1 MGSGPRGSQ
10 LSGSTAFDSSTSLAS
25 LSNAKTAVAVAN
37 GQVMATAN
45 IINQKADASRSLYQI
60 CVALKQ
66 RLAQVPGFEVY
77 LQQMEEWAADMEE
90 GGPVESLWKLLRTGV
105 PLLTIYNCLQPDK
118 PLKDTSPEGANAE
131 KRAKI
136 AILGF
141 VGATTSQLKPPPPD
155 KFIINDVMGTDTTG
169 FLKVINT
176 INYVLDL
183 AEQRNLLL
191 QIQPYPEDDALGAGP
206 QMSYRDYIVR
216 ELVDTE
222 RKYVQDL
229 ENLHDLKKTLEE
241 QGALPGDVIYQIFL
255 NINAI
260 LDFQRRF
267 LIRVETT
274 NSMPQSRQEW
284 GSPFVY
290 YEEAFNIYQPFIA
303 NQRKA
308 AQLASQLFDKI
319 QSSQHPVASDFN
331 TLDGFLLKPM
341 QRLVKYPLLLKDL
354 LKKSDDE
361 TTKND
366 LANGISAAER
376 VLQKAN
382 EAVDRDMLDEA
393 LDDLITR
400 VDDWKNHRVEQF
412 GKLLLHGVYTV
423 VTGKSEQEKDYEIY
437 LFECILLCCKE
448 VAPLKAK
455 DKKDKTKSTGPKVRN
470 RNAKLQLKG
479 RIFMT
484 NVTDVVAI
492 SKTGSYT
499 VQIYWKGDPGVEN
512 FMIKFQNE
520 EMMKK
525 WAAGLDQ
532 QRKENAPQ
540 LAQSA
545 QTPAPNFA
553 WMQSVNG
560 LENPYASQQDE
571 EDDDDFYGSTPTTSV
586 YGTQLPPQQALPG
599 TMPRNAS
606 SASLRQR
613 SATGESTQSLA
624 GMVRAPPPRF
634 PLPQPPAP
642 LSLQTQ
648 MSAGQQSPSA
658 RQGPDASSYFS
669 PTAESPASSRASTTS
684 GYFQSGA
691 GYMLPKSGTPQPG
704 GWDDQNRYTAPAM
717 PRAPSRDGPSPAN
730 AYGMVG
736 TNGRNPRGP
745 SMPVMA
751 SQSAAA
757 AQAQFQQQRSRSYST
772 PDTNGQQVN
781 QRRQNGQ
788 SVPAVPGIPPHLTHE
803 RHDSNI
809 PRSNTGSP
817 ANVPI
822 RSNTQSP
829 GVQLQREKAYGG
841 TMSQFPAQPVY
852 PRQSTPSNGM
862 TSLPPPGPPPPGIAP
877 MAPAGRG
884 MSPAIGGQLSEPD
897 FPMPT
902 QLKVKV
908 NCDSGNYVTLV
919 VAFNITYQSLI
930 DRIDAKLNRFTSSSI
945 GKGNLKLRYRDED
958 GDFVTIESDDD
969 IQIAISEWR
978 EGMRNTFAGPGGVG
992 EIELFCVGEMD

>member
-1 MGSGPRGSQ
+1 
-10 LSGSTAFDSSTSLAS
+10 
-25 LSNAKTAVAVAN
+25 
-37 GQVMATAN
+37 
-45 IINQKADASRSLYQI
+45 
-60 CVALKQ
+60 
-66 RLAQVPGFEVY
+66 
-77 LQQMEEWAADMEE
+77 
-90 GGPVESLWKLLRTGV
+90 
-105 PLLTIYNCLQPDK
+105 
-118 PLKDTSPEGANAE
+118 
-131 KRAKI
+131 
-136 AILGF
+136 
-141 VGATTSQLKPPPPD
+141 
-155 KFIINDVMGTDTTG
+155 
-169 FLKVINT
+169 
-176 INYVLDL
+176 
-183 AEQRNLLL
+183 
-191 QIQPYPEDDALGAGP
+191 
-206 QMSYRDYIVR
+206 
-216 ELVDTE
+216 
-222 RKYVQDL
+222 
-229 ENLHDLKKTLEE
+229 
-241 QGALPGDVIYQIFL
+241 
-255 NINAI
+255 
-260 LDFQRRF
+260 
-267 LIRVETT
+267 
-274 NSMPQSRQEW
+274 
-284 GSPFVY
+284 
-290 YEEAFNIYQPFIA
+290 
-303 NQRKA
+303 
-308 AQLASQLFDKI
+308 
-319 QSSQHPVASDFN
+319 
-331 TLDGFLLKPM
+331 
-341 QRLVKYPLLLKDL
+341 
-354 LKKSDDE
+354 
-361 TTKND
+361 
-366 LANGISAAER
+366 
-376 VLQKAN
+376 
-382 EAVDRDMLDEA
+382 
-393 LDDLITR
+393 
-400 VDDWKNHRVEQF
+400 
-412 GKLLLHGVYTV
+412 
-423 VTGKSEQEKDYEIY
+423 
-437 LFECILLCCKE
+437 
-448 VAPLKAK
+448 VAPLKVK

-492 SKTGSYT
+492 SKTGKSDDNTGFMSSFNKGGADSAGSYT

-520 EMMKK
+520 ETMKK

-540 LAQSA
+540 QLQSA
-545 QTPAPNFA
+545 QTPDLNFTSLA
-553 WMQSVNG
+553 MAGG
-560 LENPYASQQDE
+560 LQNPYLQQ
-571 EDDDDFYGSTPTTSV
+571 DDDDEDDSPGPTPTTS
-586 YGTQLPPQQALPG
+586 GFGSQLPPQQALPG

-613 SATGESTQSLA
+613 SATAESTQSLA

-648 MSAGQQSPSA
+648 MSSGQQSPVA
-658 RQGPDASSYFS
+658 RQGPDPASYFS
-669 PTAESPASSRASTTS
+669 PTIDSPASSRTSTTS
-684 GYFQSGA
+684 GYFQSGVS
-691 GYMLPKSGTPQPG
+691 YMLPKAGTPQPG

-717 PRAPSRDGPSPAN
+717 PRAPSRDGQSPAN

-736 TNGRNPRGP
+736 VNGRNPRGP

-772 PDTNGQQVN
+772 PDINGQQMN

-817 ANVPI
+817 ANVPM
-822 RSNTQSP
+822 RSATQSP
-829 GVQLQREKAYGG
+829 SVQLQREKSYGG
-841 TMSQFPAQPVY
+841 AMAQFPAQPAY

-862 TSLPPPGPPPPGIAP
+862 STLPPPGPPPPGMAP
-877 MAPAGRG
+877 MAPQGRG
-884 MSPAIGGQLSEPD
+884 MTSSPALGGGATRPASNHAQHASETD

-958 GDFVTIESDDD
+958 GDFVTIESNDD

-978 EGMRNTFAGPGGVG
+978 EGMRNAFAGPGGVG